1 MKATIFSEEVSADDL
16 ASLLEVT
23 SKTIRNL
30 ADRGVIVRA
39 SRGKYLLAE
48 SIRNLLAD
56 ARKASRSND
65 LDKEQL
71 ALVREKRRAAE
82 LRNAETEG
90 RLIELD
96 EAFAVLDQIIA
107 TYRIGLDGLP
117 ARITRDVTLRKQ
129 IKAECDATLIEASKK
144 FQDFA
149 HNPPTTNP
157 THKENKSDD

>member
-1 MKATIFSEEVSADDL
+1 MKTSIPEEVSAEELADL
-16 ASLLEVT
+16 LGVT
-23 SKTIRNL
+23 PKTVRNH

-39 SRGKYLLAE
+39 SRGKYLIAE
-48 SIRNLLAD
+48 SVRNLLAD

-71 ALVREKRRAAE
+71 ALMREKRKAAE
-82 LRNAETEG
+82 LRNAEAEG
-90 RLIELD
+90 RVIDLE
-96 EAFAVLDQIIA
+96 EAFAVLDLVIA
-107 TYRIGLDGLP
+107 TYRIGLDRLP

-129 IKAECDATLIEASKK
+129 IKAECDNTLTEASKK

-157 THKENKSDD
+157 ANKETSDDD